1 MDESTDAKIKVL
13 VVEPLK
19 EPYVREISGLDDMQA
34 IVGGYI
40 EATYPFP
47 DDNAAVVCNESG
59 KIMGLPANRPIM
71 DESGLLPKDILHGT
85 FFVAGIG
92 EDDFISLSDE
102 QTQRYTDY
110 YTEHTVIDATR
121 TEETPAKEP
130 PQAEKSAVAEG
141 APTMANAR
149 GAFPVSDRLQRH
161 IRFIDSDY
169 NTLFHIPDGAN
180 LVIARFDGG
189 ERTYPCRYIDSY
201 HVAIGKND
209 AFHICEFAELMERNG
224 SVYRP
229 ENPQKGDILD
239 TYEIFQLDLSDRK
252 ASAYSFCPY
261 EMAKGKI
268 KPAHYQ
274 RMYAGVLAPTV
285 TLEGL
290 FRKHN
295 SDSRPFGQRM
305 RSLSVSDIVVLNRG
319 GERQAFYVDS
329 FGFKE
334 CQEFLNPPRRTRSP
348 KKKPGQAR

>member
-1 MDESTDAKIKVL
+1 MDETPDAKIKVL

-19 EPYVREISGLDDMQA
+19 EPYVREISGLDDMRA

-40 EATYPFP
+40 EAAYPFP
-47 DDNAAVVCNESG
+47 NDNVAVVCNESG

-71 DESGLLPKDILHGT
+71 DESGLLPKDIIQGT

-102 QTQRYTDY
+102 QTRRYTNY
-110 YTEHTVIDATR
+110 YTEHTVIDAVK
-121 TEETPAKEP
+121 TEESPAKEP
-130 PQAEKSAVAEG
+130 PKESPPKEKAD
-141 APTMANAR
+141 
-149 GAFPVSDRLQRH
+149 VSDTTEKPGRY

-180 LVIARFDGG
+180 LTVTDFNGQ

-239 TYEIFQLDLSDRK
+239 TYEIYQLDLSDKK
-252 ASAYSFCPY
+252 ALAYSFCPY

-268 KPAHYQ
+268 RPAHYQ
-274 RMYAGVLAPTV
+274 RMYAGVLAPRT

-334 CQEFLNPPRRTRSP
+334 CKEFLKPPRRTRSGKRKAAP
-348 KKKPGQAR
+348 ER

>member
-1 MDESTDAKIKVL
+1 MEETTDAKIKVL

-19 EPYVREISGLDDMQA
+19 EPYVREISGLKDMRA
-34 IVGGYI
+34 IVGGDI
-40 EATYPFP
+40 EAAYPFP
-47 DDNAAVVCNESG
+47 DDNVAVVCNESG

-71 DESGLLPKDILHGT
+71 DESGLLPTDIIQGT

-102 QTQRYTDY
+102 QTRRYTNY
-110 YTEHTVIDATR
+110 YTEHTVIDLAR
-121 TEETPAKEP
+121 TEEPPAKEP
-130 PQAEKSAVAEG
+130 PAEKAG
-141 APTMANAR
+141 
-149 GAFPVSDRLQRH
+149 VSDTTDKPKRY

-180 LVIARFDGG
+180 LTVTDFDGQ

-239 TYEIFQLDLSDRK
+239 TYEIFQFDLSDRK

-268 KPAHYQ
+268 RPAHYQ

-305 RSLSVSDIVVLNRG
+305 RSLSVSDIVVLNRD

-334 CQEFLNPPRRTRSP
+334 CKEFLNPPRRARSP
-348 KKKPGQAR
+348 KKKTGQAR